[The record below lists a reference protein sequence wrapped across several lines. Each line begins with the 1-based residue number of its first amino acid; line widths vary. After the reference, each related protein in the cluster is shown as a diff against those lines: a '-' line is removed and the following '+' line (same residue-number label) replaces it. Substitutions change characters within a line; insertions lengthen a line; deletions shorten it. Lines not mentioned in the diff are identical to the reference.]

1 MQEVNP
7 SQFPFK
13 SPTFSLLPKPNS
25 LFMSKATSKAEE
37 AQQLLNPQPAGP
49 INITDSLNTG
59 KLSRLVT
66 YIKHGIPSVV
76 LVYSSFS
83 QVL

>member
-1 MQEVNP
+1 NC
-7 SQFPFK
+7 
-13 SPTFSLLPKPNS
+13 
-25 LFMSKATSKAEE
+25 LFMSKANAKAKE

-59 KLSRLVT
+59 KLSRLIT
-66 YIKHGIPSVV
+66 YIKHGMPSVL
-76 LVYSSFS
+76 LVYSGFS